1 MAYLG
6 QIIRCDSSFQSHLQ
20 RGRVVGGKPE
30 WNVVVTNNCKCD
42 RRSIILN
49 CKGFQSAELAVP
61 GSTLAPGASV
71 KFSYAW
77 DPSFIM
83 FPKSADIVG
92 AC

>member
-49 CKGFQSAELAVP
+49 CKGFQSAELA
-61 GSTLAPGASV
+61 
-71 KFSYAW
+71 
-77 DPSFIM
+77 DPSIFL
-83 FPKSADIVG
+83 KQGDV
-92 AC
+92 CLL